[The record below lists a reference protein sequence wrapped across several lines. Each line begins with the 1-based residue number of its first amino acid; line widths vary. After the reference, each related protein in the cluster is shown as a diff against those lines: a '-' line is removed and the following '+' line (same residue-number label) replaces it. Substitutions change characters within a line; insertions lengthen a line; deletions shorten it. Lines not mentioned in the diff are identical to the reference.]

1 MQQFFNPKSR
11 CVRLMPE
18 PRQAETE
25 ELNTVNTTRMNHE
38 DMYNFNIAMTKLI
51 YPSQNINW
59 RPNAVILVP
68 GDKWQYSLCA
78 SSIVHFP
85 INAPIIFTE
94 RNYLPEISIK
104 EIQRMGPT
112 GNEVPAQVL
121 IAGPVSRSVENML
134 KMAGLTVYRIT
145 DTEDIYKSC
154 IETADFRLNEIP
166 SASEE
171 GRKDIIVISGQD
183 YSEGIIASF
192 YAAHKGTPIILV
204 EHSSV
209 PEPVMNFINNN
220 KDKNYYILGNEKT
233 VSSEVEDEIRGIID
247 ENVIRISASS
257 PYTISVKFAEYAS
270 EVDTFGWKHNT
281 NDGWAFAFGELK
293 RWYNIVSANL
303 LAHLGKHTPLLLTD
317 KNYLP
322 DAVTEYVVRVNPK
335 KEMPSMPPYMHAYVL
350 GSFNDISHDVQV
362 EIEKVLDVDGK
373 MEY

>member
-1 MQQFFNPKSR
+1 MQQFFNPKSG

-18 PRQAETE
+18 PRQADTE
-25 ELNTVNTTRMNHE
+25 EQNTVNTTRINHE
-38 DMYNFNIAMTKLI
+38 DMYSFNIAMTKMI
-51 YPSQNINW
+51 YPSRNINW
-59 RPNAVILVP
+59 KPNAVILVP

-78 SSIVHFP
+78 SSVVHFP
-85 INAPIIFTE
+85 INAPIMFTE
-94 RNYLPEISIK
+94 RNYLHEISIK

-121 IAGPVSRSVENML
+121 IAGPVSRAVENIL

-145 DTEDIYKSC
+145 DTEDVYESC
-154 IETADFRLNEIP
+154 VETADFRLNIIP

-183 YSEGIIASF
+183 YSEGITASF

-204 EHSSV
+204 EQDIV
-209 PEPVMNFINNN
+209 PEPVRNFINDN
-220 KDKNYYILGNEKT
+220 KDKNYYILGSEKT
-233 VSSEVEDEIRGIID
+233 VGSKVEEEISGIID
-247 ENVIRISASS
+247 KDVIRISASN
-257 PYTISVKFAEYAS
+257 PYTISVKFSEYAS

-322 DAVTEYVVRVNPK
+322 DAVAEYVVRVNPK
-335 KEMPSMPPYMHAYVL
+335 KENPAMPPYMHSYVL
-350 GSFNDISHDVQV
+350 GSFNDITHKVQV

-373 MEY
+373 MEH